1 MRLEIFGCL
10 MLLVIAGLFSGV
22 YHMFVSQREQL
33 RNIHAT
39 TSTTASG
46 VISIQLRL
54 KNLESAILNYDHEKP
69 IQK

>member
-22 YHMFVSQREQL
+22 YHMFVSQRDQL
-33 RNIHAT
+33 RIIQSTMGT
-39 TSTTASG
+39 TSSG

-54 KNLESAILNYDHEKP
+54 KTLESAILNYDHEKP
-69 IQK
+69 IEK

>member
-22 YHMFVSQREQL
+22 YHMFVSQQDQL
-33 RNIHAT
+33 RIIQSTTGT
-39 TSTTASG
+39 TSSG

-54 KNLESAILNYDHEKP
+54 KTLESAILNYDHEKP
-69 IQK
+69 IEK

>member
-22 YHMFVSQREQL
+22 YHMFVSQRDQL
-33 RNIHAT
+33 RIIQSTTGT
-39 TSTTASG
+39 TSSG

-54 KNLESAILNYDHEKP
+54 KTLESAILNHDHEKP
-69 IQK
+69 IEK

>member
-22 YHMFVSQREQL
+22 YHMFVSQRAQL
-33 RNIHAT
+33 RIIQSTTGT
-39 TSTTASG
+39 TSSG

-54 KNLESAILNYDHEKP
+54 KTLESAILNYDHDRP